1 MTRSIDGIGGDRR
14 EEGWCGLPEE
24 EASVALEEGSGAEN
38 DERMAW

>member
-14 EEGWCGLPEE
+14 EEEWCGLPEE

-38 DERMAW
+38 DKRMAW